1 MTKPK
6 TKGAPAET
14 LEARARR
21 LARLA
26 PKARRVVGD
35 EWFFDN
41 RVECGY
47 LGESLVSLTQSFEG
61 HHDVLDFIEAA
72 TPEAVKALALKALA
86 YDALKADYAVEGASK
101 SDATVEAIRKAEA
114 AAKAWEDNR

>member
-1 MTKPK
+1 MMK

-14 LEARARR
+14 LSARAKR

-26 PKARRVVGD
+26 PKARNVVGK

-72 TPEAVKALALKALA
+72 TPEVVKVLALKALA
-86 YDALKADYAVEGASK
+86 YEALMGDGAVAEVAK
-101 SDATVEAIRKAEA
+101 SPETVEAIRKAEA
-114 AAKAWEDNR
+114 AVKAWEGGQ